1 MAIKN
6 IELHIDK
13 LVLHGF
19 SPHDRYRIGEAVER
33 QLTQMLT
40 EQGMPASLS
49 HGGKYSHL
57 YGGSFNIV
65 QGSKAETIGSQVAQS
80 VYKNMNVSQRRQER

>member
-1 MAIKN
+1 
-6 IELHIDK
+6 
-13 LVLHGF
+13 
-19 SPHDRYRIGEAVER
+19 
-33 QLTQMLT
+33 MLT